1 MKLGKEGNNKNEKRS
16 DEFLEEKSN
25 KVKKPIAFPWEG
37 VIMESR
43 SKKVN

>member
-16 DEFLEEKSN
+16 DEFLKEKSN
-25 KVKKPIAFPWEG
+25 KVKKSVAFRGEG